1 MPTAEQLMLQDL
13 QAKYATEQVGPAF
26 KRLYGETANDR
37 MFANFHERLNGHFEF
52 MNYKA
57 GTNGHFNA
65 EDSRQLLALIEEIQ
79 TAQEVLRLVG
89 TEFVV
94 VDGYR
99 AVIERCREFLV
110 LSGGSPIPEDMPRID
125 IVKYKP
131 VFSLSDTVI
140 RAPERPTSYPMRM
153 VGSGAF
159 ANVYS
164 FVDPVY
170 DVTIA
175 LKRAKSDLEP
185 KELERFRRE
194 FEVLK
199 SLRYPYI
206 LEVYKYSEDRPE
218 YTMEFC
224 DFTLHK
230 FMQRHN
236 GTIGESARKRMALQF
251 LYGMNHIHS
260 RGLLHR
266 DLSYTNALIKQ
277 YDAALMVKLSDFGLY
292 KDPESTLTRTESE
305 LRGTLL
311 DPAIDSFKDYN
322 LANEIYGVGAVLS
335 FIFSGRQNLD
345 ACSGDVRAIVNRCVD
360 IDVAAR
366 YPDVRPIIGDVVQL
380 PPGLVV

>member
-13 QAKYATEQVGPAF
+13 QAKYAAEQVGPAF
-26 KRLYGETANDR
+26 TRLYGETATDR
-37 MFANFHERLNGHFEF
+37 MFANFHERLNGHFAF

-57 GTNGHFNA
+57 GASGRHFNA
-65 EDSRQLLALIEEIQ
+65 EDSRQLMALIEEIQ
-79 TAQEVLRLVG
+79 EAQEVLRLVG

-125 IVKYKP
+125 VVKYEP
-131 VFSLSDTVI
+131 VFLLSETVI
-140 RAPERPTSYPMRM
+140 RAPERPSNYPMRM

-170 DVTIA
+170 DVTIS

-206 LEVYKYSEDRPE
+206 LEVYKYSEERPE

-230 FMQRHN
+230 FMQPQRDDRRPSAKANGLAVSIRHV
-236 GTIGESARKRMALQF
+236 S
-251 LYGMNHIHS
+251 HS
-260 RGLLHR
+260 FSRPPTPR
-266 DLSYTNALIKQ
+266 
-277 YDAALMVKLSDFGLY
+277 F
-292 KDPESTLTRTESE
+292 E
-305 LRGTLL
+305 LFEC
-311 DPAIDSFKDYN
+311 SHQ
-322 LANEIYGVGAVLS
+322 AV
-335 FIFSGRQNLD
+335 
-345 ACSGDVRAIVNRCVD
+345 
-360 IDVAAR
+360 
-366 YPDVRPIIGDVVQL
+366 
-380 PPGLVV
+380 

>member
-1 MPTAEQLMLQDL
+1 
-13 QAKYATEQVGPAF
+13 
-26 KRLYGETANDR
+26 
-37 MFANFHERLNGHFEF
+37 
-52 MNYKA
+52 
-57 GTNGHFNA
+57 
-65 EDSRQLLALIEEIQ
+65 
-79 TAQEVLRLVG
+79 VG

-99 AVIERCREFLV
+99 AIIERCREFLV
-110 LSGGSPIPEDMPRID
+110 LSGGSLIPEDMPRID
-125 IVKYKP
+125 VVKYEP
-131 VFSLSDTVI
+131 VFSLSDMVI

-159 ANVYS
+159 ATVYS

-224 DFTLHK
+224 DFTLHT

-236 GTIGESARKRMALQF
+236 GTIGDSARKRMALQF

-266 DLSYTNALIKQ
+266 DMSYTNVLIKQ

-335 FIFSGRQNLD
+335 FIFSGRQSLD
-345 ACSGDVRAIVNRCVD
+345 ACSGDVRAIVNRCVN
-360 IDVAAR
+360 IDVTAR
-366 YPDVRPIIGDVVQL
+366 YPDVRSIIGEVVQL
-380 PPGLVV
+380 PPGMVV